1 MFYRLSY
8 ILAGA
13 SISFLFGSSAHAIAL
28 APGGF
33 STPLP
38 GSSVALEPQLA
49 GPIVEDVVRTV
60 EGTFT
65 SSGNPFKVEIEDRV
79 VHSVDGTYDFY
90 YRITLITKPDVY
102 PLVVSRD
109 GFSGFTTNVGWRTDG
124 LGAVEPADAFRTA
137 DGDVVS
143 FSWGFGDVPQGS
155 QTRFF
160 YVDTDATAYAEIAT
174 GRIDLSP
181 SFSEN
186 GYATFSTFA
195 PAVPEPETYA
205 MLLTGLGLFGF
216 VARRRKG

>member
-1 MFYRLSY
+1 MSYRLMY
-8 ILAGA
+8 TLAGA
-13 SISFLFGSSAHAIAL
+13 SISFLFGSSVQATTL

-33 STPLP
+33 ITPLP
-38 GSSVALEPQLA
+38 GSSVAVEPQLA
-49 GPIVEDVVRTV
+49 GSIVEDVVRTV

-65 SSGNPFKVEIEDRV
+65 SSGDPFKVEIEDRV
-79 VHSVDGTYDFY
+79 VHSIDGTYDFY

-109 GFSGFTTNVGWRTDG
+109 GFAGFATNVGWRTDG
-124 LGAVEPADAFRTA
+124 LGVVEPSDASRTA
-137 DGDVVS
+137 DGDVVG
-143 FSWGFGDVPQGS
+143 FSWGFGEIPEGS
-155 QTRFF
+155 ATRFF
-160 YVDTDATAYAEIAT
+160 YVDTDATAYAEIGA

-205 MLLTGLGLFGF
+205 MLLAGLGLLGF
-216 VARRRKG
+216 ASCRRKG

>member
-1 MFYRLSY
+1 MFYRLTY

-13 SISFLFGSSAHAIAL
+13 SISFLFGLSAHAAAL

-33 STPLP
+33 ITPLP
-38 GSSVALEPQLA
+38 GSSIALEPQLA
-49 GPIVEDVVRTV
+49 GSVVEDEVRIV

-65 SSGNPFKVEIEDRV
+65 TSGNPFKVEIQDRV

-90 YRITLITKPDVY
+90 YRITLTTKPDIY

-109 GFSGFTTNVGWRTDG
+109 GFAGFTTNVGWRTDG
-124 LGAVEPADAFRTA
+124 LGDVEPSDAFRTA
-137 DGDVVS
+137 DGDIVS

-160 YVDTDATAYAEIAT
+160 YVDTDAIAYAETAT

-195 PAVPEPETYA
+195 PAVPEPETYV
-205 MLLTGLGLFGF
+205 MLLVGLGLLGF
-216 VARRRKG
+216 VAHRRKG